1 MSSIKS
7 ESHEENSALQGVRVI
22 DLTHFMAGPAC
33 TQKLADLGADVIK
46 VEPETGEFT
55 RVWSI
60 GDAFVQTESTSYH
73 ALNRNK
79 RSIVLNA
86 KDPDDYA
93 ALRKLITTADVFI
106 QNFRPGVS
114 DRLKLDYETLK
125 ASNPRLIYCA
135 ISGYGQ
141 SGPNRDRPG
150 QDLLIQAFSGLPW
163 NSGAADDPPVAAG
176 SFIADSAA
184 GNLAAIGILSALLA
198 RQRTGK
204 GQKVEVS
211 LLGALMDLQIQELTA
226 FMNAGVEP
234 KRQPERLAHPLLN
247 GPYGL
252 HRTADGW
259 VAMSTTPLDV
269 LAEALE
275 CPPLR
280 QFEGWGNAYRH
291 RSEIFRIVAAQL
303 STRPTAHWLDRLPQF
318 GVWCGPVNRYADLLS
333 DPQVEHLGA
342 VSEVEH
348 EKVGKLKL
356 VSFPVSLS
364 DTPARVRTPGPAL
377 GQHTAE
383 ILASLAD
390 PPPDDCRSEEL
401 EHRSRVEPRNRTR
414 QR

>member
-1 MSSIKS
+1 MENVSGKN
-7 ESHEENSALQGVRVI
+7 SHEENSALQGVRVI

-275 CPPLR
+275 VLVLSYFLEQLVELALR
-280 QFEGWGNAYRH
+280 GLTLSLNKTRMHYVDVAMRRWEAFTGEQATLLADGRTFEA
-291 RSEIFRIVAAQL
+291 VAAERR
-303 STRPTAHWLDRLPQF
+303 SAAPATARIATSSAAATNQP
-318 GVWCGPVNRYADLLS
+318 
-333 DPQVEHLGA
+333 
-342 VSEVEH
+342 
-348 EKVGKLKL
+348 GK
-356 VSFPVSLS
+356 
-364 DTPARVRTPGPAL
+364 
-377 GQHTAE
+377 
-383 ILASLAD
+383 I
-390 PPPDDCRSEEL
+390 
-401 EHRSRVEPRNRTR
+401 
-414 QR
+414 